1 MNDRMKDL
9 IGQTLGQYK
18 IVEQIGQGG
27 MATVFKA
34 YQPGLNRDV
43 ALKILP
49 PYVAEKEGFTERFSR
64 EAQAIGN
71 LHHANILPVYDFGQD
86 KGYGYIAMRYIP
98 NAKTLADIMVEPVST
113 EQLIEITKQIAGA
126 LDHAHNTGIIHRD
139 IKPTNILMDGDWIQ
153 LSDFGL
159 AKMVEDPSELTGTG
173 IGLGTPA
180 YMSPEQAKGD
190 KIDRRTDIYALGIIV
205 YEILTGQVP
214 HKAETPLATVV
225 KRINEPLP
233 PPRSINPN
241 IPETVEKTLLRA
253 LAKNPDHR
261 FDSAGAFSDSLK
273 RGFEAQPLNKAE
285 MTMPAPVKH
294 VDIPPAAEQP
304 QSIPVP
310 VSSVS
315 TPAVAPL
322 RRSNSPGAMEI
333 VTMTILGLFGLCGL
347 SGSFL
352 FLIPNDAGE
361 LDFFMTPAFLG
372 LLFASV
378 TSILM
383 IWIRDRSRPASA
395 LYALGVLSWFIGIN
409 IIGWGGTFTLQPDEG
424 AFLENLGFSLALCF
438 APGMFFTMLGML
450 FYGIDFRWGQQA
462 KAAVKAQAAV
472 AAAPMAKSQVP
483 LPKTDKYTDKLERA
497 ENYKKQII
505 ILIGQ
510 KKGSAFANQ
519 LNLLGDQLNQ
529 WETHMQQLVKRV
541 RDFEADEIIQRDLRD
556 VPTDIERLQAQ
567 LNSETNPQVRKEM
580 GETLNS
586 YQQQQQQLNALVTL
600 MRRTELDI
608 DETLAAIGGIYS
620 QMQLIGAKDVS
631 GNRARRLSADV
642 DEQAQRL
649 GDLLDAMDEVYD
661 SSASLEWRLETKS
674 PLGIGR

>member
-1 MNDRMKDL
+1 MNNL

-18 IVEQIGQGG
+18 IIEQIGQGG

-71 LHHANILPVYDFGQD
+71 LHHPNILPVYDFGQD

-98 NAKTLADIMVEPVST
+98 NAKTLADIMSKPIET
-113 EQLIEITKQIAGA
+113 GQLIEITSQIAGA
-126 LDHAHNTGIIHRD
+126 LDHAHTKGIIHRD

-190 KIDRRTDIYALGIIV
+190 KIDQRTDIYALGIIV

-241 IPETVEKTLLRA
+241 IPEAVEKTLLRA

-261 FDSAGAFSDSLK
+261 FDSAGTFADSLK
-273 RGFEAQPLNKAE
+273 RGFEAQPPDLAE
-285 MTMPAPVKH
+285 KTMPAPVKQ
-294 VDIPPAAEQP
+294 VDMPPAAAQP
-304 QSIPVP
+304 QPTPIPV
-310 VSSVS
+310 SNVS
-315 TPAVAPL
+315 TPVAAPP
-322 RRSNSPGAMEI
+322 RKSNSPGAMEI
-333 VTMTILGLFGLCGL
+333 VMMTILSLFGLCGF

-352 FLIPNDAGE
+352 FLIRNDAGE

-378 TSILM
+378 TSIIM

-395 LYALGVLSWFIGIN
+395 LYALGVVCWFIGIN
-409 IIGWGGTFTLQPDEG
+409 IVGWGGTFTLQPDAES
-424 AFLENLGFSLALCF
+424 FLENLGFSLALCF
-438 APGMFFTMLGML
+438 APGMFFSMVGL
-450 FYGIDFRWGQQA
+450 FLYGIDFRQGRQT
-462 KAAVKAQAAV
+462 KAALKAQAAA
-472 AAAPMAKSQVP
+472 AAAPVVQAQAQASSPQA
-483 LPKTDKYTDKLERA
+483 DKFDDKLKRA
-497 ENYKKQII
+497 ADYKKHIT
-505 ILIGQ
+505 ILIQQNEGT
-510 KKGSAFANQ
+510 AFANQ
-519 LNLLGDQLNQ
+519 LNPLKSQLDQ
-529 WETHMQQLVKRV
+529 WEIHMRQLVKRV
-541 RDFEADEIIQRDLRD
+541 RDFEADPIIQRDLRD
-556 VPTDIERLQAQ
+556 VPIAIDRLQSQ
-567 LNSETNPQVRKEM
+567 MNTETNPQMREEM

-586 YQQQQQQLNALVTL
+586 YRQQQQQLNSLVTL

-620 QMQLIGAKDVS
+620 QMQMIGAKDVS

-642 DEQAQRL
+642 NEQAQRL

-661 SSASLEWRLETKS
+661 SSAN
-674 PLGIGR
+674 LG